1 MHLFFGHEQL
11 DPPRVCWNINSSW
24 LSGSHLGL
32 VGVGHNELQLG
43 LAVPLTKS
51 QTHLWLQSSVIKV
64 CSIPYVLLAYSHCAT
79 KRIIKND
86 LD

>member
-1 MHLFFGHEQL
+1 MHVFAGHEQL
-11 DPPRVCWNINSSW
+11 DPLRVRWNINSSW
-24 LSGSHLGL
+24 LSGSHIGP
-32 VGVGHNELQLG
+32 VGVVHKELQLG

-51 QTHLWLQSSVIKV
+51 QTHLWLQSTVIKV

-79 KRIIKND
+79 KGIIKND